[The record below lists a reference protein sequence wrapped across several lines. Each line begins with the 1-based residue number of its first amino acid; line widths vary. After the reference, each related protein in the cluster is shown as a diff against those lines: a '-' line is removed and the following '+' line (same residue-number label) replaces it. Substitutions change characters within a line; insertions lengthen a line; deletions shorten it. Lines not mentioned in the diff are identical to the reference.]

1 MIIIPMI
8 FFTKK
13 ASQILLLLKNVEAI
27 KTSCRIKIKVYIEM
41 NMIFTFHEF
50 FDTNICIIRIEADK
64 ANMTANIVVDL
75 VNNKDINKII
85 IKN

>member
-1 MIIIPMI
+1 
-8 FFTKK
+8 
-13 ASQILLLLKNVEAI
+13 
-27 KTSCRIKIKVYIEM
+27 M

-64 ANMTANIVVDL
+64 ANMTANIAVDL